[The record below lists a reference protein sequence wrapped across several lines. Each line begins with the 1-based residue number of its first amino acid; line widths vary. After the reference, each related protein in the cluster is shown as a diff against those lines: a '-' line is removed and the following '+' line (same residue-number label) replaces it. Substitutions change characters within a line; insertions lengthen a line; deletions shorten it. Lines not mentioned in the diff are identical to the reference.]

1 MIFMTMNELITN
13 GFILALKDYYYLI
26 NRSYS
31 RTECLKLTGNRYML
45 NKMQRIVLSR
55 GIFRKDEAE
64 SRGKKKV
71 TGFTHH
77 RVYIDGYNVLFTI
90 GNYLLGRPVF
100 ISNDSFLRDA
110 GEVHGKLHKGKP
122 LLRAFDLLLQ
132 YLEHF
137 RQKEFIVL
145 LDQPVPG
152 SIDVQKIIN
161 ELIRNSS
168 LEGEARTVPD
178 PDEVLIRLTDG
189 MIATSDSEIID
200 QTDKQVI
207 DVASEVLTGAFQP
220 AFINLSELLTL
231 QV

>member
-1 MIFMTMNELITN
+1 MNELITT

-45 NKMQRIVLSR
+45 NKMQRIVLNR
-55 GIFRKDEAE
+55 GVFRKDEADK
-64 SRGKKKV
+64 RINKKV
-71 TGFTHH
+71 TTFT
-77 RVYIDGYNVLFTI
+77 RQSVYIDGYNVLFTI

-110 GEVHGKLHKGKP
+110 GELHGKLQKGKP
-122 LLRAFDLLLQ
+122 FFRALDLLLH

-137 RQKEFIVL
+137 RQKEYIFL
-145 LDQPVPG
+145 FDQPVPG
-152 SIDVQKIIN
+152 SIDIQQIIN

-178 PDEVLIRLTDG
+178 PDEVLIRLNDG

-207 DVASEVLTGAFQP
+207 DVATEVLTGAFQP
-220 AFINLSELLTL
+220 TFINLSELLTI